1 MSLAYVRS
9 PYLIVLQRRLFAPTY
24 IGPGKWVIYD
34 TSTRRSHLAV
44 RNANDAQTK
53 DIPRVMK
60 CLIDER
66 SGSDHLPDTVIDQL
80 VRAGLMVQGETQPSR
95 DRVDNFLSRFQQVV
109 YDYPFVDYSSPQAF
123 QFDRALMAEYAD
135 ESEMPSVWTKRT
147 GTPIALPEVSW
158 ADLESRGRDEE
169 FNLKS
174 LSAVL
179 RFSFGQI
186 GSFRVPGGERVR
198 KANPSGGAKHPT
210 EAWLEVGKAW
220 GDLQRGMYAY
230 DAQNHALVQT
240 DMPISG
246 RTGLNLSVRSRL
258 ERAMWRYRDPRSS
271 RAVLFDAG
279 HVIEN
284 VLIVLCLFGTDAILR
299 SGRLLRDF
307 SPDDLREPELGS
319 IDILLDSD
327 PPRKFDLDHVGN
339 GLNAVETDPSESHV
353 LNPLVYFT
361 LKNGGLVANMAYPE
375 NRRVDINP
383 VEFSILTHCIPS
395 SRGEPCRPGDRY
407 TTTKDILDAVPGSSE
422 ADIERL
428 EKNDLL
434 LGRMRGKV
442 LWPEVR
448 RWAEKGW
455 YLPLLAWAEASNSA
469 GHAFRGERE
478 SNNGNSMS
486 GFSNVATPLRERV
499 TTRSFSDQQIAVERL
514 RSIIADS
521 LNVESD
527 ISVASLFVA
536 PLKISGL
543 TREIVH
549 HWDAASNDFVSVGR
563 SVTPDD
569 IVRVTIG
576 QGWVRNCAAMIWL
589 LSKVDVNSPENYV
602 SPHILLGRI
611 AQRLALLS
619 TADELGVF
627 QTPATLDRD
636 LANLLG
642 QETTPESLIYTVA
655 IGATSRKAVE

>member
-1 MSLAYVRS
+1 MSLAYARN
-9 PYLIVLQRRLFAPTY
+9 PYLIVLQRRLLAPTY

-44 RNANDAQTK
+44 RNSNDVQTK

-60 CLIDER
+60 YLIDER
-66 SGSDHLPDTVIDQL
+66 SSSDHLPNTVIDQL
-80 VRAGLMVQGETQPSR
+80 VRAGLMVQGEAQQSR
-95 DRVDNFLSRFQQVV
+95 NRVDNFLSRFQQVV

-135 ESEMPSVWTKRT
+135 ESEMPSAWTKRV
-147 GTPIALPEVSW
+147 GTPMTLPEVSW
-158 ADLESRGRDEE
+158 TDLEPRGQDEE

-198 KANPSGGAKHPT
+198 KTNPSGGAKHPT

-220 GDLQRGMYAY
+220 GGLQRGMYAY
-230 DAQNHALVQT
+230 DAQNHALAQADIPT
-240 DMPISG
+240 SG

-271 RAVLFDAG
+271 RAALFDAG

-284 VLIVLCLFGTDAILR
+284 LLIILSLLRTDAILR

-307 SPDDLREPELGS
+307 SPDDFREPELGS
-319 IDILLDSD
+319 IDILLDGE

-339 GLNAVETDPSESHV
+339 GLNTVEADASEPHAS
-353 LNPLVYFT
+353 NPLVYFT
-361 LKNGGLVANMAYPE
+361 LKNGGLVGNMVYPE

-428 EKNDLL
+428 EKNGLL
-434 LGRMRGKV
+434 LGWMRGKV

-448 RWAEKGW
+448 RWTEKGW
-455 YLPLLAWAEASNSA
+455 YLPLLAWAEASNFVR
-469 GHAFRGERE
+469 HAFSVEPE
-478 SNNGNSMS
+478 SNNRNSMS
-486 GFSNVATPLRERV
+486 GFINVATPLRERV

-514 RSIIADS
+514 RSIVADS
-521 LNVESD
+521 LNVESK

-543 TREIVH
+543 TQEVLH
-549 HWDAASNDFVSVGR
+549 HWDTTSNDFVPAGR

-576 QGWVRNCAAMIWL
+576 QGWVHNCAAMIWL
-589 LSKVDVNSPENYV
+589 LSKVDVSAPENYV
-602 SPHILLGRI
+602 SPHIFLGRI

-642 QETTPESLIYTVA
+642 QETTPESLIYAVA